1 MPTVALA
8 TPRGSVPYQLDF
20 RGLRRDEAL
29 EKLEQYLEDASLS
42 GMPEARIVH
51 GKGTGAIRQ
60 AVRDALRSSQ
70 YIARFAPEPDS
81 AGGDG
86 ATQIWLK

>member
-1 MPTVALA
+1 MRRRLSMVGVAVLLI
-8 TPRGSVPYQLDF
+8 G
-20 RGLRRDEAL
+20 
-29 EKLEQYLEDASLS
+29 
-42 GMPEARIVH
+42 
-51 GKGTGAIRQ
+51 GAGIGCTRQ
-60 AVRDALRSSQ
+60 AVRDTLRTSQ